1 MVYINERSNKH
12 NIHITFFR
20 IYDERIF
27 YTWHPR
33 ATTRQG
39 KKLNVELSKGKGGGA
54 SSEFIYPP

>member
-1 MVYINERSNKH
+1 MVYINERSNKKD
-12 NIHITFFR
+12 IHIFHFPDLR
-20 IYDERIF
+20 WKDLFE
-27 YTWHPR
+27 WHPR